1 MLRDQDNARK
11 LLEGQI
17 DLWATGDPA
26 GRYLARQIGITQL
39 KTVLRFNGAQLYL
52 ALNRQVPDAV
62 VEKLQHS
69 LDQLRDEGFV
79 DATFARYL

>member
-1 MLRDQDNARK
+1 
-11 LLEGQI
+11 
-17 DLWATGDPA
+17 
-26 GRYLARQIGITQL
+26 
-39 KTVLRFNGAQLYL
+39 VLRFNGAQLYL